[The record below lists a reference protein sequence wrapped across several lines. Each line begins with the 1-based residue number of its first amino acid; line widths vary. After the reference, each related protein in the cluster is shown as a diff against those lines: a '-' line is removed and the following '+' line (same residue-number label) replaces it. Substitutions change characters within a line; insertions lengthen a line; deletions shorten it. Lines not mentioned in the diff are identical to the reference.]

1 MRKVMLAVVVLLVAP
16 LALCPAAEEKK
27 EEEEKLSREDMVL
40 MIEDSVRIRPTKMGF
55 FTKGMELVRI
65 GLTNPLEEP
74 VSCDITWM
82 IPSTQWRVQPESK
95 SVKLGPGDSTLLTF
109 EVHNREKRDRDYP
122 TPEVKIKFSG
132 KKILADPVSV
142 SYQLKLHKR
151 YRTVYFKKSPKIDG
165 DISEWKDITPIELGK
180 KRDFASF
187 KDVANWNG
195 PKDLSAEVMVA
206 RDADHLYIAVRVQ
219 DDVFSQQRSNAL
231 IYEGDSVQ
239 IAIDVLKDDDPFFRE
254 KNLVN
259 YEYAFALTPKGS
271 LTWRHIAP
279 QLEPRGRDDNVTLK
293 IVRNE
298 EKKETVYEVAI
309 PLLDMQAFYKSQQV
323 VGFSVIINDNDGKGR
338 KGWLQWTPGIGD
350 AKDSVYYGE
359 VIFEE

>member
-1 MRKVMLAVVVLLVAP
+1 MYRVLLTAVVLLAAP
-16 LALCPAAEEKK
+16 LTFCLAAEGQK
-27 EEEEKLSREDMVL
+27 EDEEKLSREDMVL
-40 MIEDSVRIRPTKMGF
+40 MIQDSVRIRPTKMGF

-74 VSCDITWM
+74 VTCAVTWL
-82 IPSTQWRVQPESK
+82 IPSTQWRVHPKSK
-95 SVKLGPGDSTLLTF
+95 KVKLGPGDSTLLTF
-109 EVHNREKRDRDYP
+109 EVHNQEKRDRDYP
-122 TPEVKIKFSG
+122 TPEVKIEFLG
-132 KKILADPVSV
+132 VKILADPVPV
-142 SYQLKLHKR
+142 SHKLKLHKC
-151 YRTVYFKKSPKIDG
+151 YRTVYFKKSPIIDG
-165 DISEWKDITPIELGK
+165 DISEWKSITSIELGK
-180 KRDFASF
+180 KKDFASF
-187 KDVANWNG
+187 KDVANWSG

-206 RDADHLYIAVRVQ
+206 RDANHMFIAVRVH
-219 DDVFSQQRSNAL
+219 DDVFFQEKSNAMV
-231 IYEGDSVQ
+231 YEGDSVQ

-259 YEYAFALTPKGS
+259 YEYAFALTPKGA

-279 QLEPRGRDDNVTLK
+279 QLESRGRDDNVTMK
-293 IVRNE
+293 IKRSD

-338 KGWLQWTPGIGD
+338 KGWLQWTPGMGE
-350 AKDSVYYGE
+350 AKDAVYYGE